1 MWNSGSGSRRECD
14 ARSSAALPVSWQL
27 GSEEE
32 AVGKGVIGV
41 NPHERLSTV
50 VVINAKGRG
59 LGAPAVP
66 EQR

>member
-1 MWNSGSGSRRECD
+1 
-14 ARSSAALPVSWQL
+14 
-27 GSEEE
+27 
-32 AVGKGVIGV
+32 VGKGVIGV
-41 NPHERLSTV
+41 DPHERLSTV